1 MKLYRYP
8 EKNDWPAL
16 LKRPFRTDDSVEK
29 KVKKILRAVKKE
41 GDKALRRYT
50 RQLDGVKL
58 STVTV
63 TAAEFRKAASGLE
76 EELKTAI
83 LQAKKNIETFHR
95 RQLEEGHK
103 TETMPGV
110 TCWRKP
116 VAIEK
121 VGLYIPGG
129 TAPLFST
136 ILMLAVPATLA
147 GCPEITLC
155 TPPARDGSIHPAILY
170 TANLCGI
177 TRVCKAGGAQAIG
190 AMAYG
195 TASVPRV
202 QKIFG
207 PGNQYVTIAKQLVQ
221 QEGIAIDMPAGPS
234 ELLVI
239 ADETAEPAF
248 TAADLLSQAEHGP
261 DSQVM
266 LVTTDPDL
274 ITSVNAELEKQ
285 LDGLPRKDIA
295 QKALKKSRII
305 LLKSAEEAISFSNSY
320 APEHLILA
328 CRHAAVLAEKVT
340 AAGSVF
346 IGHYSPEA
354 AGDYASG
361 TNHTLPTNGYA
372 AVFSGVSTDSFVK
385 KITFQ
390 QLSGEGLKNISVTVM
405 KMAEAEGLAAHRNA
419 VAIRLK
425 K

>member
-16 LKRPFRTDDSVEK
+16 LKRPFRTDDTVEK

-83 LQAKKNIETFHR
+83 LQAKNNIETFHR

-285 LDGLPRKDIA
+285 LDGLPRKDMA

-305 LLKSAEEAISFSNSY
+305 LLKSAEEAINFSNSY

-328 CRHAAVLAEKVT
+328 CRHATVLAEKVT

-390 QLSGEGLKNISVTVM
+390 QLTGEGLKNISFTVM